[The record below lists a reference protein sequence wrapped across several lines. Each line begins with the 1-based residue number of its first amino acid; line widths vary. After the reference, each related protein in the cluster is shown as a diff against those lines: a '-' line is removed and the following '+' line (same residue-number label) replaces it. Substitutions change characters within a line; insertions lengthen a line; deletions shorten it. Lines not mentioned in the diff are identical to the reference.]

1 MTGPVK
7 MLVVFLNEVDRIGDE
22 PLYEVVMRRLRKRDV
37 AGATALHGVMGFGQ
51 HHRMHHKGLFGIA
64 DEHRVGGSDARAFA
78 QPLKPRRIGLAR
90 MRAIAAN
97 HRVDLKKGRQLQ
109 ALENPPRR
117 GERFVR
123 QHGQR
128 RAS

>member
-1 MTGPVK
+1 MTGPIK

-64 DEHRVGGSDARAFA
+64 DDRPITITVVDNEARVRALLPELRSLVPTAPILILDAESV
-78 QPLKPRRIGLAR
+78 PPSPPVAR
-90 MRAIAAN
+90 
-97 HRVDLKKGRQLQ
+97 
-109 ALENPPRR
+109 
-117 GERFVR
+117 
-123 QHGQR
+123 
-128 RAS
+128 

>member
-7 MLVVFLNEVDRIGDE
+7 MLMVFLNEVDRIGDE

-64 DEHRVGGSDARAFA
+64 DDRPITITVVDSETRVRALLPELRSLVPTAPMLILDAEC
-78 QPLKPRRIGLAR
+78 
-90 MRAIAAN
+90 
-97 HRVDLKKGRQLQ
+97 V
-109 ALENPPRR
+109 PPSQTMA
-117 GERFVR
+117 V
-123 QHGQR
+123 
-128 RAS
+128 

>member
-7 MLVVFLNEVDRIGDE
+7 MLVLFLNEVDRIGDE

-64 DEHRVGGSDARAFA
+64 DDRPITITVVDSEARVRGLLPELRSLVPTAPILILDAE
-78 QPLKPRRIGLAR
+78 
-90 MRAIAAN
+90 
-97 HRVDLKKGRQLQ
+97 VV
-109 ALENPPRR
+109 PPSQTMA
-117 GERFVR
+117 V
-123 QHGQR
+123 
-128 RAS
+128 

>member
-7 MLVVFLNEVDRIGDE
+7 MLVVFVNEVDRIGDE

-64 DEHRVGGSDARAFA
+64 DDRPITITVVDTEARVRGLLPELRSLVPSAPMLILDAEF
-78 QPLKPRRIGLAR
+78 
-90 MRAIAAN
+90 
-97 HRVDLKKGRQLQ
+97 V
-109 ALENPPRR
+109 PPSQTMA
-117 GERFVR
+117 V
-123 QHGQR
+123 
-128 RAS
+128 